1 MNTDLTL
8 ERILSLFPIDKNGK
22 PVRGS
27 SKELADYLGLSHNA
41 VAEWKS
47 GKSKSYMRY
56 LHEIAAKYGVSVAWL
71 KGETNEKSPLGN
83 DAERALDEEIISRLC
98 ALTPEEIQR
107 VDDFV
112 QGLLAAR

>member
-27 SKELADYLGLSHNA
+27 NKELADYLGLPVS
-41 VAEWKS
+41 VITDWKA
-47 GKSKSYMRY
+47 GRNKSYMRY
-56 LHEIAAKYGVSVAWL
+56 LHEIAAKFGVSVAWL

-83 DAERALDEEIISRLC
+83 DAERALDEELISRLC

>member
-1 MNTDLTL
+1 MNTDVTL
-8 ERILSLFPIDKNGK
+8 ERILSLFPADKNGK

-27 SKELADYLGLSHNA
+27 SKELTDYLGIPRSTIA
-41 VAEWKS
+41 DWKS

-71 KGETNEKSPLGN
+71 KGETNEKSPSGT
-83 DAERALDEEIISRLC
+83 DAERALDDELISRLC
-98 ALTPEEIQR
+98 ALTPEEMQR